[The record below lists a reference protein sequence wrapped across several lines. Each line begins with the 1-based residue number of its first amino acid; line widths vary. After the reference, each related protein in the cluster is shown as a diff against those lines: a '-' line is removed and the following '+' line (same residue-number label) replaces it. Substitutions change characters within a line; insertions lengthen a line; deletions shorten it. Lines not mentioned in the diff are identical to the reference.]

1 MMMDFAEKAAERKTK
16 RVRVLLADDH
26 KLVRAGIRALLEQMP
41 NVEVVGEADDGH
53 AALDLARQCSPDIVL
68 MDIAMKGMN
77 GLEATASLRQAHPDC
92 RVIILSMHATGD
104 YLEQAL
110 RAGANGYMLK
120 DAATLELQ
128 LALAA
133 VARGDTYLS
142 PAVSALIVKGYLQQ
156 EKQGGDDRLTPRQ
169 SEILSLIA
177 AGHNTKE
184 IAYQLKLSIKTVE
197 THRAQLMDRLGIR
210 DIAGLVRYA
219 IRTGLIDAGS

>member
-1 MMMDFAEKAAERKTK
+1 MARTL
-16 RVRVLLADDH
+16 RVLLADDH
-26 KLVRAGIRALLEQMP
+26 KLVRAGIRALLEDMP
-41 NVEVVGEADDGH
+41 DVEVVGEADEGKQ
-53 AALDLARQCSPDIVL
+53 ALEMAGELRPDIVL

-77 GLEATASLRQAHPDC
+77 GLEATAQLRQTYPDC
-92 RVIILSMHATGD
+92 CVLILSMHASGD
-104 YLEQAL
+104 YVEQAL

-120 DAATLELQ
+120 DAATMELQ

-142 PAVSALIVKGYLQQ
+142 PAVSALIVEGYLQK
-156 EKQGGDDRLTPRQ
+156 EKSAGDELLTPRQ
-169 SEILSLIA
+169 MEILSMIA

-197 THRAQLMDRLGIR
+197 THRAQLMDRLDIH

-219 IRTGLIDAGS
+219 IRTGLIDADL